1 MGKLYA
7 LWVDF
12 AKFYEKNKQINDAR
26 IIFEKATHVAYLKV
40 DDLAN
45 VWCEW
50 VEMELRSTFFFLDE
64 SRLTLTIY
72 KVTVEQDSWPVI
84 ISFYG
89 RAPYSHWL
97 FSK

>member
-1 MGKLYA
+1 MNKNPGLIKFGCFCLMFSLLDPKLAVGKLFS

-50 VEMELRSTFFFLDE
+50 VEMELR
-64 SRLTLTIY
+64 
-72 KVTVEQDSWPVI
+72 
-84 ISFYG
+84 
-89 RAPYSHWL
+89 
-97 FSK
+97 

>member
-1 MGKLYA
+1 LRNLVSDPKLAVGKLFA

-12 AKFYEKNKQINDAR
+12 AKFYEKNQQINDAR

-50 VEMELRSTFFFLDE
+50 VEMELRYFDIM
-64 SRLTLTIY
+64 RY
-72 KVTVEQDSWPVI
+72 CDI
-84 ISFYG
+84 IQF
-89 RAPYSHWL
+89 RQ
-97 FSK
+97 F

>member
-1 MGKLYA
+1 MSLVSDPKLAVGKLFA

-12 AKFYEKNKQINDAR
+12 AKFYEKNQQINDAR

-50 VEMELRSTFFFLDE
+50 VEMELRWSIFFC
-64 SRLTLTIY
+64 RTI
-72 KVTVEQDSWPVI
+72 VFDFFHAFWNGIPFAVV
-84 ISFYG
+84 
-89 RAPYSHWL
+89 
-97 FSK
+97 

>member
-1 MGKLYA
+1 LRTLVSDPKLAVGKLFA

-12 AKFYEKNKQINDAR
+12 AKFYEKNQQINDAR

-50 VEMELRSTFFFLDE
+50 VEMELRYFE
-64 SRLTLTIY
+64 SS
-72 KVTVEQDSWPVI
+72 DI
-84 ISFYG
+84 IQF
-89 RAPYSHWL
+89 RQ
-97 FSK
+97 F